1 MLFSKSSKS
10 KVDEIVGGQI
20 SDGGVE
26 NVSDNLEFR
35 IQNLESEKDNSELEK
50 DGLESKVQSLEAN
63 SASQAEMRNKNEV
76 GFAKNRDLVGQ
87 NFRRTRNG
95 FQRRDFGSF
104 RQDRFES
111 RQQFARR
118 DRGVMEDADVP
129 TTYNEGILDIIGE
142 GNGVLRPKFRPSNED
157 IYISQTQIRKFNLRE
172 GDLVGGQ
179 VRAPKQNERYHGL
192 LKVEKVNGED
202 AEKVSASTRPEFDK
216 LTAIYP
222 KAKIKLE
229 TGKEPLGPR
238 VIDLIA
244 PIGFGQRGLIVS
256 PPKAGKTT
264 ILKQIAKGVEANFP
278 DAHLMA
284 VLIGERPEEVTD
296 LTRNIKG
303 DIVASNFDE
312 APQNQTRLAELAIER
327 AKRLVEKGVDVI
339 ILLDSITRLAR
350 AYNMCV
356 PSSGRSLSGGFD
368 PAALFPTKK
377 FFGAARC
384 AEEGGSLTIIGTAL
398 IDTGSRLD
406 DLVYEEFKG
415 TGNMELHLSRKLAE
429 RRVFPAIDVARS
441 GTRAE
446 ELLFSEE
453 DLKKVVTMHRM
464 FDLLGADERTDMFL
478 EKLSKTDS
486 NREFLDTLG
495 KN

>member
-1 MLFSKSSKS
+1 MFNQKSSS
-10 KVDEIVGGQI
+10 SVD
-20 SDGGVE
+20 
-26 NVSDNLEFR
+26 
-35 IQNLESEKDNSELEK
+35 
-50 DGLESKVQSLEAN
+50 
-63 SASQAEMRNKNEV
+63 
-76 GFAKNRDLVGQ
+76 DLVGGLPPVPEEKPVINPQ
-87 NFRRTRNG
+87 VDAYVKPPLAQPSPVSHMG
-95 FQRRDFGSF
+95 D
-104 RQDRFES
+104 
-111 RQQFARR
+111 
-118 DRGVMEDADVP
+118 DRGYRGYRGDRYAPRERSMEDANVP
-129 TTYNEGILDIIGE
+129 TSYKEGILDLLGE

-192 LKVEKVNGED
+192 LKVEKVNGALVETLG
-202 AEKVSASTRPEFDK
+202 TRADFDK

-222 KAKIKLE
+222 KAKISLE
-229 TGKEPLGPR
+229 TGKEPLANR

-278 DAHLMA
+278 EAHLMA
-284 VLIGERPEEVTD
+284 ILIGERPEEVTD
-296 LTRNIKG
+296 LSRNIKG
-303 DIVASNFDE
+303 EVVASNFDE
-312 APQNQTRLAELAIER
+312 SPQNQTRLAEIAIER
-327 AKRLVEKGVDVI
+327 AKRLVENKVDVI
-339 ILLDSITRLAR
+339 VLLDSITRLAR
-350 AYNMCV
+350 AYNLCV
-356 PSSGRSLSGGFD
+356 PSSGRALSGGFD

-398 IDTGSRLD
+398 VETGSRLD

-446 ELLFSEE
+446 ELLFNEE

-464 FDLLGADERTDMFL
+464 FDLLGPDERTDMFL
-478 EKLSKTDS
+478 ERLGKTDS
-486 NREFLDTLG
+486 NREFLETLG
-495 KN
+495 K

>member
-1 MLFSKSSKS
+1 
-10 KVDEIVGGQI
+10 
-20 SDGGVE
+20 
-26 NVSDNLEFR
+26 
-35 IQNLESEKDNSELEK
+35 
-50 DGLESKVQSLEAN
+50 
-63 SASQAEMRNKNEV
+63 
-76 GFAKNRDLVGQ
+76 
-87 NFRRTRNG
+87 
-95 FQRRDFGSF
+95 
-104 RQDRFES
+104 
-111 RQQFARR
+111 
-118 DRGVMEDADVP
+118 MEDANVP
-129 TTYNEGILDIIGE
+129 TSYKEGILDLLGE

-172 GDLVGGQ
+172 GDMVGGQ

-192 LKVEKVNGED
+192 LKVEKVNGAD
-202 AEKVSASTRPEFDK
+202 MDTIAVRPDFDK

-222 KAKIKLE
+222 KARITLE
-229 TGKEPLGPR
+229 MGKEPLANR

-284 VLIGERPEEVTD
+284 ILIGERPEEVTD
-296 LTRNIKG
+296 LSRNIKG
-303 DIVASNFDE
+303 EVVASNFDE
-312 APQNQTRLAELAIER
+312 PPQNQTRLAEIAIER
-327 AKRLVEKGVDVI
+327 AKRLVENKIDVI
-339 ILLDSITRLAR
+339 VLLDSITRLAR
-350 AYNMCV
+350 AYNLCV
-356 PSSGRSLSGGFD
+356 PSSGRALSGGFD

-398 IDTGSRLD
+398 VETGSRLD

-429 RRVFPAIDVARS
+429 RRVFPAIDVAKS

-446 ELLFSEE
+446 ELLFNEE

-464 FDLLGADERTDMFL
+464 FDLLGDQERTDMFL
-478 EKLSKTDS
+478 EQLGKTKS
-486 NREFLDTLG
+486 NKDFLETLG
-495 KN
+495 K

>member
-1 MLFSKSSKS
+1 MFFSKSPNFKI
-10 KVDEIVGGQI
+10 DELVGGPVSPSSDAVSAPQVVAATDLTPIVGKPEVAVPEVK
-20 SDGGVE
+20 SVE
-26 NVSDNLEFR
+26 INQGEQSNVN
-35 IQNLESEKDNSELEK
+35 
-50 DGLESKVQSLEAN
+50 QSN
-63 SASQAEMRNKNEV
+63 RTYRTNQTYPRRNY
-76 GFAKNRDLVGQ
+76 Q
-87 NFRRTRNG
+87 NFG
-95 FQRRDFGSF
+95 
-104 RQDRFES
+104 DRFEGS
-111 RQQFARR
+111 APVQGFGQQRPFVRR
-118 DRGVMEDADVP
+118 ERSMEDANVP
-129 TTYNEGILDIIGE
+129 TSYKEGILDLLQE
-142 GNGVLRPKFRPSNED
+142 GNGVLRPQFRPSNDD

-179 VRAPKQNERYHGL
+179 VRDPKQNERYHGL
-192 LKVEKVNGED
+192 LKVEKVNGIEVD
-202 AEKVSASTRPEFDK
+202 KVGVRPDFDK

-222 KAKIKLE
+222 KAKIMLE
-229 TGKEPLGPR
+229 TGKEPLATR

-278 DAHLMA
+278 NAHLMA

-303 DIVASNFDE
+303 DVIASNFDE

-327 AKRLVEKGVDVI
+327 AKRLVENGIDVI
-339 ILLDSITRLAR
+339 ILLDSVTRLAR

-398 IDTGSRLD
+398 IETGSRLD

-478 EKLSKTDS
+478 EKLGKTDS
-486 NREFLDTLG
+486 NREFMDELG